1 MFQLRNIKNL
11 VTLKTELININK
23 LASNV
28 RKKNIKSNVFFP
40 FF

>member
-23 LASNV
+23 LASKV
-28 RKKNIKSNVFFP
+28 PEKKKEKKEKH
-40 FF
+40 